1 MHAITKD
8 SPTAKGPFVTS
19 NPSLSTR
26 QAKHLAFA
34 LLVITAGVNLQAPLY
49 AAYAKSD
56 GVGVFASTLAF
67 ACYVAGILPV
77 LLALGGFSDRIGRR
91 PVMLIALLL
100 SALGSGLVMLHP
112 HLVTVAGARF
122 MLGVGTALM
131 SATATAYM
139 IELLQ
144 DSNTTRAATWVTAST
159 AFGFGLGPALT
170 SVCLMFQDTFQPLS
184 FWVHLLSVGLAL
196 SLIRALPET
205 VAHGDVSVKPPSPM
219 LRLPHFTCTGVWYG
233 SAILLC
239 WSVTGVVISVLP
251 STLAKHGLSHYSG
264 LFSMAAISGGF
275 FVQPLARKMK
285 AKPAVYTGLLLLPC
299 AYALLAYGAYHGW
312 LMLVLLGALVA
323 STSCY
328 GFVYLGGL
336 AGVTES
342 AGTEKTRAS
351 AGYFLM
357 AYFGLSLPVILMGVL
372 VDHYGMAQALV
383 LFGFALFLGVGL
395 LLILGF
401 LNVR

>member
-1 MHAITKD
+1 MI
-8 SPTAKGPFVTS
+8 F

-56 GVGVFASTLAF
+56 GVGVFATTLAF

-77 LLALGGFSDRIGRR
+77 LLALGGLSDRMGRR
-91 PVMLIALLL
+91 PVMLIALVL

-122 MLGVGTALM
+122 MLGIGTALM

-144 DSNTTRAATWVTAST
+144 DTNTTRAATWVTAST

-170 SVCLMFQDTFQPLS
+170 SVCLMFQDTLQPLS
-184 FWVHLLSVGLAL
+184 FWLHLLSVGLAL
-196 SLIRALPET
+196 CLVRALPET
-205 VAHGDVSVKPPSPM
+205 VVRSTSPKQVLQPM
-219 LRLPHFTCTGVWYG
+219 LRLPYFTRSGVWYG
-233 SAILLC
+233 AAILLC

-275 FVQPLARKMK
+275 FVQPFARKMK
-285 AKPAVYTGLLLLPC
+285 AKPAVYTGLFLLPC

-312 LMLVLLGALVA
+312 LLWVLLGALIA
-323 STSCY
+323 SSSCY

-342 AGTEKTRAS
+342 AGPEKARAS
-351 AGYFLM
+351 AAYFLM

-372 VDHYGMAQALV
+372 VDHYGMGLALV
-383 LFGFALFLGVGL
+383 QFGLALLFGVVL
-395 LLILGF
+395 LLALGF
-401 LNVR
+401 KSKRTEVVVTNSV